1 MKKFL
6 SLIVGLVLSLSA
18 YSQYSQAKIDYPKFE
33 TDSNGQQVV
42 VMTIEQAQSL
52 DNGTDL
58 LALLEKQST
67 QMGSYDSVCVKVIND
82 KEQVIASQKMEIAK
96 LKESLNN
103 KDQQIS
109 ALQGEV
115 AAYLKKILILE
126 EQVVNRQQVI
136 DEKNLQIRKMK
147 TKMVIGGLGGGV
159 AIIGLVLGLLMIH

>member
-18 YSQYSQAKIDYPKFE
+18 YSQAKIDYPKFE
-33 TDSNGQQVV
+33 TDSNGQQVI

-52 DNGTDL
+52 DNSTDL

-67 QMGSYDSVCVKVIND
+67 QIGSYDSICVKVIND

-103 KDQQIS
+103 KDQQIK

-115 AAYLKKILILE
+115 AAYLKKILLLE
-126 EQVVNRQQVI
+126 EQVANRQQVI

-147 TKMVIGGLGGGV
+147 TKMVFGGIGGGV
-159 AIIGLVLGLLMIH
+159 AIIGLVLGLLLVH

>member
-18 YSQYSQAKIDYPKFE
+18 YSQYSQPKIEYPRYE
-33 TDSNGQQVV
+33 TDSLGQQVL

-58 LALLEKQST
+58 LGLLQKLNT
-67 QMGSYDSVCVKVIND
+67 QMGDYDSVCVKVIND
-82 KEQVIASQKMEIAK
+82 KEQVIASQKMEIKK
-96 LKESLNN
+96 LKESLTN
-103 KDQQIS
+103 KDEQIAS
-109 ALQGEV
+109 LQGEV

-126 EQVVNRQQVI
+126 SEVVNRQKVI

-147 TKMVIGGLGGGV
+147 TKMVVGGLGGGV
-159 AIIGLVLGLLMIH
+159 AIIGLILGLIVLH

>member
-18 YSQYSQAKIDYPKFE
+18 YSQAKIDYPKFE
-33 TDSNGQQVV
+33 TDSNGQQVI

-52 DNGTDL
+52 DNSTDL

-67 QMGSYDSVCVKVIND
+67 QIGSYDSICVKVIND

-103 KDQQIS
+103 KDQQIK

-126 EQVVNRQQVI
+126 EQVANRQQVI

-147 TKMVIGGLGGGV
+147 TKMIFGGIGGGV
-159 AIIGLVLGLLMIH
+159 AIIGLILSLVVLH

>member
-33 TDSNGQQVV
+33 IDSNGQQVI

-103 KDQQIS
+103 KDQQIK

-115 AAYLKKILILE
+115 ASYLKKILILE
-126 EQVVNRQQVI
+126 EQVANRQQVI
-136 DEKNLQIRKMK
+136 DEKNLQLRKMK
-147 TKMVIGGLGGGV
+147 TKMVVGGLGGGV
-159 AIIGLVLGLLMIH
+159 AIIGLILGLIVLH

>member
-33 TDSNGQQVV
+33 TDSNGQQVI
-42 VMTIEQAQSL
+42 VMTIEQAQNL

-58 LALLEKQST
+58 LVLLQKQNT
-67 QMGSYDSVCVKVIND
+67 QMGQYDSVCVKVIND

-96 LKESLNN
+96 LKESINN
-103 KDQQIS
+103 KDLQIK

-115 AAYLKKILILE
+115 ASYLKKILILE
-126 EQVVNRQQVI
+126 EQVVNREQVI
-136 DEKNLQIRKMK
+136 GEKNTQIRKMK
-147 TKMVIGGLGGGV
+147 TKMVVGGLGGGV
-159 AIIGLVLGLLMIH
+159 AIIGLIVGLLMLN

>member
-18 YSQYSQAKIDYPKFE
+18 YSQYSPVKIDYPKFE

-42 VMTIEQAQSL
+42 VMTIEQAQSF
-52 DNGTDL
+52 DNSTDL
-58 LALLEKQST
+58 LALLEKQSM

-82 KEQVIASQKMEIAK
+82 KEQVIASLKMEIAK
-96 LKESLNN
+96 LKESLDN

-115 AAYLKKILILE
+115 AAYLKKIFILE
-126 EQVVNRQQVI
+126 DQVANRQLVI
-136 DEKNLQIRKMK
+136 DEKNLQLRKMK
-147 TKMVIGGLGGGV
+147 TKMVIGGIGGGA
-159 AIIGLVLGLLMIH
+159 AIIGLILTLVVLH

>member
-18 YSQYSQAKIDYPKFE
+18 YSQYSQPKIDYPKFE
-33 TDSNGQQVV
+33 TDSNGQQVI

-52 DNGTDL
+52 DNSTDL

-103 KDQQIS
+103 KDQQIA

-115 AAYLKKILILE
+115 ASYLKKILILE
-126 EQVVNRQQVI
+126 SEVANRQKVI
-136 DEKNLQIRKMK
+136 DEKNLQIRGLK
-147 TKMVIGGLGGGV
+147 TKMVFGGIGGGV
-159 AIIGLVLGLLMIH
+159 AIIGLILGLVVLH

>member
-18 YSQYSQAKIDYPKFE
+18 FSQYSKPIEYPKFE
-33 TDSNGQQVV
+33 TDSNGQQVI
-42 VMTIEQAQSL
+42 VMTIEQAQAL
-52 DNGTDL
+52 DNSTDL
-58 LALLEKQST
+58 LALMERANSQIG
-67 QMGSYDSVCVKVIND
+67 QYDSVCVKVIND
-82 KEQVIASQKMEIAK
+82 KEQVIASQKLEIAK

-103 KDQQIS
+103 KDQQIK

-126 EQVVNRQQVI
+126 NEVANRQQVI

-147 TKMVIGGLGGGV
+147 TKMVFGGIGGGV
-159 AIIGLVLGLLMIH
+159 AIIGLVLGLLLVH